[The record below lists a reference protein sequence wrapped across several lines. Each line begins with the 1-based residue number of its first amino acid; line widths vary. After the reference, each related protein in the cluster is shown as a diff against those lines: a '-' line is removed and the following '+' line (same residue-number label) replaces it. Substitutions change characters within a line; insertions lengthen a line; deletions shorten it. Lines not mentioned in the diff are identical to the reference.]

1 MAERAHPLAALIAA
15 SPQCSA
21 ARLIA
26 LPSTTRLLIRGE
38 LHGLPQPAP
47 CRTTAVSDSALLWLG
62 PDEVLLIAPDEARPT
77 LDIPSATIDVSHR
90 DAALRVSGPRAA
102 WVINTF
108 CALDLH
114 LSAFP
119 IGMCTRTVFGKA
131 EILLWR
137 TGAEEF
143 RIDVARSFA
152 PYVWTCLEEARREF
166 LD

>member
-1 MAERAHPLAALIAA
+1 MAERAHPLTALAAA
-15 SPQCSA
+15 SPQCRA
-21 ARLIA
+21 VRLTA
-26 LPSTTRLLIRGE
+26 LPPTARLLIRGE

-47 CRTTAVSDSALLWLG
+47 CRTTAVGDNALLWLG
-62 PDEVLLIAPDEARPT
+62 PDEFLLVAPDEAMPT
-77 LDIPSATIDVSHR
+77 VDMPSATIDVSHR
-90 DAALRVSGPRAA
+90 DAALSVTGPRAG

-114 LSAFP
+114 PGAFP

-137 TGAEEF
+137 TAAEEF

-152 PYVWTCLEEARREF
+152 PYVWACLEEARREF